1 MYAEVDYA
9 YLRSEIEEII
19 NDIIR
24 LLEVL
29 EKRGGDP

>member
-19 NDIIR
+19 NDITR
-24 LLEVL
+24 LEVL